1 MTSAAQFGSS
11 ATLCDAA
18 LEDQL
23 LKLDVSEVVDFGCG
37 AGKNGKII
45 RRVLGNDCK
54 LIGVEGYR
62 PAVDALREAGGYDR
76 VDFALLQEW
85 VERAPDRHNVAL
97 FGDVI
102 EHLTPREIHRVMR
115 ACVRKFDHIIVV
127 VPLHD
132 IFQDD
137 SYGNELEIH
146 KSYVTEGFFDRYRP
160 HEKHVVTDG
169 KYTIMNLLITPGRG
183 RKPFLARALWGGF
196 HVAMLTLQPVG
207 LARPLV
213 AMLKSIFGRRVGRA
227 RQLAQA
233 QD

>member
-23 LKLDVSEVVDFGCG
+23 RKLNVTEVVDFGCG

-45 RRVLGNDCK
+45 RRVLGDRCK
-54 LIGVEGYR
+54 IIGVDGYR
-62 PAVDALREAGGYDR
+62 PAVDALRAQGIYSH
-76 VDFALLQEW
+76 VDHALLQDW
-85 VERAPDRHNVAL
+85 IDCMPDRHNVAL

-102 EHLTPREIHRVMR
+102 EHLSPSQIRRVMR
-115 ACVRKFDHIIVV
+115 ACMKKFDHIIVV

-137 SYGNELEIH
+137 SYGNQLEIH
-146 KSYVTEGFFDRYRP
+146 KTYVTEGFFDRYRP
-160 HEKHVVTDG
+160 HEKHVVADG
-169 KYTIMNLLITPGRG
+169 RYTIMNLLITPARK
-183 RKPFLARALWGGF
+183 RKPFLARVLWGGF
-196 HVAMLTLQPVG
+196 HITMLTLQPVG

-213 AMLKSIFGRRVGRA
+213 AFLKAVFGRLTGRA
-227 RQLAQA
+227 RQAVA
-233 QD
+233 S